1 MIDIVKGVLDGGW
14 ALLVGWLF
22 PSALTVLLFG
32 FLVYPSIEDVSPF
45 NKFSSATAIL
55 TTAAVLGI
63 VLSALQTPLYR
74 MLEGYRWPRWP
85 YNFGHNRHVKR
96 RLWLRHTV
104 NLAAYSDE
112 KRQLQAAEGRY
123 LKVQGSSDEES
134 LKAAQRDVNTA
145 EDRVKSLE
153 PSSGAARDWLL
164 GSSRKESRAK
174 RRVAKAE
181 SLPLLRRQILAERLE
196 RYPRDEDQIL
206 PTMLGNAIRRFERFG
221 PEHYGLD
228 QQRLWYELTGLAPE
242 AVSKQVGQ
250 ARTAVDFFV
259 SLMYGQ
265 MLIALLAA
273 VTMAFDPERRAY
285 LAFGVL
291 AAVMIAIGAYRGAIA
306 ATDEWAYS
314 VQALVNAGRGPLA
327 KGLAL
332 KLPATLGEEQQM
344 WRSVGRFL
352 GPKPAA
358 ERLRALDKYRLTAPG
373 KDSKERTVG
382 H

>member
-32 FLVYPSIEDVSPF
+32 FVVYPSIEDVSPF
-45 NKFSSATAIL
+45 NRLSSATAIL

-74 MLEGYRWPRWP
+74 ILEGYRWPRWP
-85 YNFGHNRHVKR
+85 YDFGHNRHVKR
-96 RLWLRHTV
+96 RLRLKHTV
-104 NLAAYSDE
+104 NLARYSDE
-112 KRQLQAAEGRY
+112 KRQLEATNGRY
-123 LKVQGSSDEES
+123 LKAQGSGDEDI
-134 LKAAQRDVNTA
+134 LKATEKDVATA
-145 EDRVKSLE
+145 KDKVKSLE
-153 PSSGAARDWLL
+153 LSSRAARDWLL
-164 GSSRKESRAK
+164 ASSRKQSRAK

-181 SLPLLRRQILAERLE
+181 RLPRLRRQILAERLE
-196 RYPRDEDQIL
+196 RYPTDEDQIL

-250 ARTAVDFFV
+250 TRTAVDFFV
-259 SLMYGQ
+259 ALMYGQ
-265 MLIALLAA
+265 ILIALLAV
-273 VTMAFDPERRAY
+273 VTMGFDPERRAY

-291 AAVMIAIGAYRGAIA
+291 AAVIIAIAAYRGAIA

-314 VQALVNAGRGPLA
+314 VQALINAGRNPLA

-332 KLPATLGEEQQM
+332 ELPATLEEERQM

-358 ERLRALDKYRLTAPG
+358 ERLKLLDQYRLTTPE
-373 KDSKERTVG
+373 KDPKDKP
-382 H
+382 

>member
-1 MIDIVKGVLDGGW
+1 
-14 ALLVGWLF
+14 
-22 PSALTVLLFG
+22 
-32 FLVYPSIEDVSPF
+32 
-45 NKFSSATAIL
+45 
-55 TTAAVLGI
+55 
-63 VLSALQTPLYR
+63 
-74 MLEGYRWPRWP
+74 
-85 YNFGHNRHVKR
+85 
-96 RLWLRHTV
+96 
-104 NLAAYSDE
+104 LAAYSDE